1 MKFIYPAI
9 FKKTEKGTFKG
20 TFPDLACCEAEGETI
35 EDAVEKAN
43 EAAYDWIYLE
53 LSEEGAHLPP
63 ITDIHDLHLGE
74 DETVRNICV
83 NVRFTEG
90 WDCLLYTSD
99 AADE

>member
-9 FKKTEKGTFKG
+9 IRQTESGLFQA
-20 TFPDLACCEAEGETI
+20 TFPDLDCCEATGETL
-35 EDAVEKAN
+35 EDAVDKAN

-63 ITDIHDLHLGE
+63 VTDINDIIPKDG
-74 DETVRNICV
+74 ETVRNICV

-90 WDCLLYTSD
+90 W
-99 AADE
+99 EE